1 MRKTNIELLKERIEQ
16 NREDF
21 KDDILGLMDE
31 DLIYGMARRIA
42 AVENAYELTKDTGWI
57 DEAEAAY
64 LLEFAEPLK
73 MLADAWGDF
82 LFDTSGDFRMVV
94 EDVLDAND
102 NNENYITAVYA
113 AELKRKYG
121 AGVNIR
127 DALFQEVMETGK
139 RITLLKNMLDDEG
152 VDFCFDEE

>member
-1 MRKTNIELLKERIEQ
+1 MQTNIEKLKERIEQ

-21 KDDILGLMDE
+21 RDDILGLMDGAS
-31 DLIYGMARRIA
+31 IYDMARRVA
-42 AVENAYELTKDTGWI
+42 AVEDAYELTQDTGWI

-73 MLADAWGDF
+73 MLADAWEDL
-82 LFDTSGDFRMVV
+82 LFDTTGDFRMVV
-94 EDVLDAND
+94 EDVLDADD

-113 AELKRKYG
+113 EELKRKYG

-152 VDFCFDEE
+152 VDYCLNEV

>member
-1 MRKTNIELLKERIEQ
+1 MQTNIERLKERIEQ

-21 KDDILGLMDE
+21 RDDILGLIDG
-31 DLIYGMARRIA
+31 DSIYGMARRIA
-42 AVENAYELTKDTGWI
+42 AVEDAYELTRDFGWI
-57 DEAEAAY
+57 DEADAAY

-73 MLADAWGDF
+73 MLADAWEDI
-82 LFDTSGDFRMVV
+82 LFDAAGDFRMVV
-94 EDVLDAND
+94 EDVLDADD

-113 AELKRKYG
+113 EELKRKYG

-139 RITLLKNMLDDEG
+139 RIKLLKNMLDDEG
-152 VDFCFDEE
+152 VDYCLNEV